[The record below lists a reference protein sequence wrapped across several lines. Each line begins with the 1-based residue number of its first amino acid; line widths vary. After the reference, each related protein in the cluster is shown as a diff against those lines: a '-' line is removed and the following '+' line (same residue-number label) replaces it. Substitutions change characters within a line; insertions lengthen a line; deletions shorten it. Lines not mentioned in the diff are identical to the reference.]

1 MVTSEELKK
10 MFEDRIALQ
19 EVRYVGK
26 TCFGRLEGEL
36 RGKVELVRGPMD
48 LGFSRIYVS
57 VLERTSGL
65 VDQMKFLI
73 SDVTGL
79 KKGLYENRFLS
90 PEFQVYDHEGSW
102 NCEMGEADY
111 EKLAEAINGYL
122 EMFQSEELVQGQK
135 EGEAQGQEV
144 QSGALP
150 SNILT

>member
-10 MFEDRIALQ
+10 MFEGRIALQ

-36 RGKVELVRGPMD
+36 RGKVELERGPMD
-48 LGFSRIYVS
+48 FGFSRIHVS

-73 SDVTGL
+73 SDVIGL

-90 PEFQVYDHEGSW
+90 PEFHVYDREGSW

-122 EMFQSEELVQGQK
+122 EMFQSEEQIHGQNQQQAET
-135 EGEAQGQEV
+135 EGLPGQ
-144 QSGALP
+144 
-150 SNILT
+150 ILF

>member
-10 MFEDRIALQ
+10 MFEGRIALQ

-36 RGKVELVRGPMD
+36 RGKVELERGPMD
-48 LGFSRIYVS
+48 LGFSRIHVS

-73 SDVTGL
+73 SNVTGV

-90 PEFQVYDHEGSW
+90 LEFHVYDHEGSW

-122 EMFQSEELVQGQK
+122 EMFQSEEQIHGQNQEQAEA
-135 EGEAQGQEV
+135 EGLSGQ
-144 QSGALP
+144 
-150 SNILT
+150 ILL